1 MSRKLLSFFTF
12 LVVSFSVLQLAIC
25 TPIPQKTSSDEVQDT
40 RDIVNKKEKKKEANK
55 NNVEEE
61 NSDVG
66 EAVIDILGG
75 VLNLVKGALDAA
87 EEIAGNEEVQESVSN
102 IVDVGLKSGT
112 QAALAG
118 AQVAEAAPSHFEEKG
133 NFAAGLT
140 KTVEETGGLL
150 TGSID
155 ELEQGAKLFSVFAQ
169 AYTDITLKRIEN
181 FSKTFNKRF
190 KCNTDCRKLKDGT
203 PEKVQCEKDY
213 CEGFV
218 KPKTKEQQEEEELKK
233 LAEQYDYDYSD
244 EDYEEEDS

>member
-75 VLNLVKGALDAA
+75 VLNLVNGALDAA

>member
-1 MSRKLLSFFTF
+1 M
-12 LVVSFSVLQLAIC
+12 
-25 TPIPQKTSSDEVQDT
+25 
-40 RDIVNKKEKKKEANK
+40 
-55 NNVEEE
+55 
-61 NSDVG
+61 G
-66 EAVIDILGG
+66 
-75 VLNLVKGALDAA
+75 
-87 EEIAGNEEVQESVSN
+87 
-102 IVDVGLKSGT
+102 GT

-190 KCNTDCRKLKDGT
+190 KCNTECRKLEGGT
-203 PEKVQCEKDY
+203 DEKVQCEKDF
-213 CEGFV
+213 CKGFV
-218 KPKTKEQQEEEELKK
+218 KPKTKNKRKSLKNSRNNMIMITQMTK
-233 LAEQYDYDYSD
+233 SMKTTRKILRNS
-244 EDYEEEDS
+244 